1 MNIRNT
7 DPEFVGIF
15 DRFAH
20 DEVVNEPGA
29 GLDAPMR
36 YLAILAS
43 LIGCGGV
50 DAFREVLPDAVKN
63 GVTPVMVRECVYQ
76 STDYLGYGRMLP
88 FLKVMNEYFESTGM
102 TLPARSTVDD
112 KH

>member
-1 MNIRNT
+1 MDIRNT
-7 DPEFVGIF
+7 DPGFAGIF

-20 DEVVNEPGA
+20 DEVVNEPA
-29 GLDAPMR
+29 AELDAPVR
-36 YLAILAS
+36 YLAILAA

-76 STDYLGYGRMLP
+76 STDYLG
-88 FLKVMNEYFESTGM
+88 
-102 TLPARSTVDD
+102 
-112 KH
+112 